1 MTANPPLSHS
11 HAVALLF
18 DTLFSILMPPAVE
31 YSNVTFSYSP
41 RGQGASG
48 GLALEGVSLVV
59 SERERLGILGPNG
72 GGKSTLLK
80 LTLGLLGLQEGS
92 IKVFGQTPAAARR
105 QRLIGYVPQRVEAE
119 LGFPLSGRQVVELG
133 ASIANKPWQRMSS
146 EQYEAVYDALVV
158 TGAMKFADQHV
169 GAMSG
174 GQLQRILIARALAA
188 RPKLLLLD
196 EPTVGIDPAGQQ
208 QFAELLG
215 TLSKERG
222 ITMIVVSHDLRTIA
236 AGCDRVA
243 CLSRTLHSHTDPQ
256 GLTPAVLAE
265 VFKHDVAA
273 VFGELHV
280 DAHPAHACT
289 DPTHG
294 HGAGGSGVGV
304 SLGISAK
311 GKVQREGR
319 EGLGRN
325 KTSDDREGGNS

>member
-1 MTANPPLSHS
+1 MT
-11 HAVALLF
+11 
-18 DTLFSILMPPAVE
+18 PAVE

-41 RGQGASG
+41 RGDGAASG

-59 SERERLGILGPNG
+59 AERERLGILGPNG

-133 ASIANKPWQRMSS
+133 AAIANKPWQGLSS
-146 EQYEAVYDALVV
+146 EQRKAVDDAMAI
-158 TGAMKFADQHV
+158 TGATGYADKHV

-188 RPKLLLLD
+188 RPRLLLLD

-222 ITMIVVSHDLRTIA
+222 LTVIVVSHDLRTIA

-280 DAHPAHACT
+280 DAHSAHACT
-289 DPTHG
+289 DPSHHHG
-294 HGAGGSGVGV
+294 HGARGSGGVV
-304 SLGISAK
+304 SLGVSAK
-311 GKVQREGR
+311 KSVQREGL
-319 EGLGRN
+319 EGFGKGESR
-325 KTSDDREGGNS
+325 DDREGGNL

>member
-1 MTANPPLSHS
+1 M
-11 HAVALLF
+11 
-18 DTLFSILMPPAVE
+18 
-31 YSNVTFSYSP
+31 TFSYSP
-41 RGQGASG
+41 RGAGSG
-48 GLALEGVSLVV
+48 TAGVGTLALERVSLVV
-59 SERERLGILGPNG
+59 AERERLGILGPNG

-92 IKVFGQTPAAARR
+92 IKVFGQSPAAARR

-133 ASIANKPWQRMSS
+133 AAIANKPWQRLSS
-146 EQYEAVYDALVV
+146 EQRDAVQDALKI
-158 TGAMKFADQHV
+158 TGATAFAEKHV
-169 GAMSG
+169 GTMSG

-188 RPKLLLLD
+188 RPKLLLMD

-222 ITMIVVSHDLRTIA
+222 LTVIVVSHDLRTIA

-280 DAHPAHACT
+280 DAHSAHSCT
-289 DPTHG
+289 DPSHHHG
-294 HGAGGSGVGV
+294 PATGVVG
-304 SLGISAK
+304 LGISAK
-311 GKVQREGR
+311 SKVQRGEGER
-319 EGLGRN
+319 
-325 KTSDDREGGNS
+325 GNS